1 MTDEQRIKYLRETL
15 DYYKYE
21 HGELHGLLAEILK
34 NDAVG
39 RDCRTCEGTGVVSV
53 TRMVGCGGPTNAYS
67 ESYDE
72 DDCEDCFSGRVPR

>member
-21 HGELHGLLAEILK
+21 HAELRDLLAEILK

-39 RDCRTCEGTGVVSV
+39 RDCDTCEGTGTVGVMRQVSV
-53 TRMVGCGGPTNAYS
+53 GGPSNAYH
-67 ESYDE
+67 ESYD
-72 DDCEDCFSGRVPR
+72 DDECEDCFGGRVTR